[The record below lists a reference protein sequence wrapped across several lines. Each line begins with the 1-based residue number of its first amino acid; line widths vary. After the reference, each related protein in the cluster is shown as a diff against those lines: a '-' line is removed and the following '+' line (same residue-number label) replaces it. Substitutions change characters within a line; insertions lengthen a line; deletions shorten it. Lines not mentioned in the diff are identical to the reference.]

1 MIWNMHIFVP
11 GTSLPLRAQSHVRIC
26 TLVSYGDAPTN
37 PRVWAHHSPPP
48 KRNLRKAWFFEVVF
62 FFADS
67 ILLDFNSI
75 LLVELN
81 STGFLLNSTGFL
93 LNSTRFRLNS
103 NQFH

>member
-1 MIWNMHIFVP
+1 MIWNMQILLA

-62 FFADS
+62 FRR
-67 ILLDFNSI
+67 
-75 LLVELN
+75 LN
-81 STGFLLNSTGFL
+81 STAFLLNSTG
-93 LNSTRFRLNS
+93 
-103 NQFH
+103 